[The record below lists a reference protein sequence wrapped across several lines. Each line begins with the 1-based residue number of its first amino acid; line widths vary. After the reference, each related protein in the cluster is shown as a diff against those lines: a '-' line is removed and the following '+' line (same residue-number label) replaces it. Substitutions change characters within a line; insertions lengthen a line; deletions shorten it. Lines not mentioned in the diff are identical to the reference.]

1 MYSSSRLSSVLVL
14 LFSDTC
20 KHFIKHP
27 VKNTS
32 TGKSTQDAG
41 HESPITAGRHSC

>member
-1 MYSSSRLSSVLVL
+1 MYSSSRLSSVLAL

-27 VKNTS
+27 S
-32 TGKSTQDAG
+32 
-41 HESPITAGRHSC
+41 